1 MSSTMRTRMIA
12 ASYIAMAI
20 LEVVGIWLLLEGTR

>member
-1 MSSTMRTRMIA
+1 MRTRIIA

>member
-1 MSSTMRTRMIA
+1 MTSTRARILA

-20 LEVVGIWLLLEGTR
+20 LEAVGIWLLLEGTR